1 VPERLCALTPNS
13 IRAKAM
19 VKNVFIFTVFKV
31 DKIQKTGQKPGKKY
45 KYEKTNFKKGQ
56 E

>member
-1 VPERLCALTPNS
+1 
-13 IRAKAM
+13 M